1 MRICKTN
8 QNSYDEDTIL
18 DRIALL
24 CWLIILSPI
33 VLISYIVWKSLT
45 LRDRIHQWLVQKN
58 II

>member
-1 MRICKTN
+1 MNLKRKG
-8 QNSYDEDTIL
+8 NSYDEDTIM

-33 VLISYIVWKSLT
+33 VLISFIIWKSLII
-45 LRDRIHQWLVQKN
+45 RDRIHEWLMVKN

>member
-1 MRICKTN
+1 MMR
-8 QNSYDEDTIL
+8 DDDTIM

-45 LRDRIHQWLVQKN
+45 LRDRIHQWIVMRRLQ
-58 II
+58 

>member
-1 MRICKTN
+1 MN
-8 QNSYDEDTIL
+8 NDSYDEDTIL

-33 VLISYIVWKSLT
+33 VLISFIIWKSLT
-45 LRDRIHQWLVQKN
+45 LRDRIHQWLVLKN